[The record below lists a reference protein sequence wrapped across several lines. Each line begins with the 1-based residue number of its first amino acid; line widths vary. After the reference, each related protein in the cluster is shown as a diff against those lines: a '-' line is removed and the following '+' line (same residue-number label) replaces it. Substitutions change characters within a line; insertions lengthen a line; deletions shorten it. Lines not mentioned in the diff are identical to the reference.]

1 MKALYICDEKDE
13 WGYIRDSFS
22 SCFPDIQLHCAIS
35 GDDAID
41 LLSFEGPFAMILIE
55 VSLKN
60 EDPSQLAGK
69 ILSITGQRPFI
80 FLGME
85 AMVKERIPD
94 ALYARSESSSALFR
108 PIEEED
114 FVTAVNKALAWVKSE
129 DFGSSIE
136 EFEEDDL
143 LPMKIRG
150 FYLFETLAYDVY
162 LELTQTK
169 YTKIISA
176 NKKYSHSTIHS
187 YARKNIKVLYLKKND
202 YLKFLEEGIENLLKV
217 FESKKKL
224 KQEEVIENQI
234 KAVLLIHQYVKTVGV
249 SENVINLCDKV
260 ILCSRDIVLEN
271 KKYRNVLSLFPKS
284 GPFDIATQ
292 AIMTLYLSHFILQA
306 LGWASETSKKKL
318 GLASLLY
325 DSMLENEDLISIQSL
340 EDPQLKM
347 FKEEEQENYRIHP
360 IKAAEIAQ
368 YFTGYPEAD
377 FVIAQHHEK
386 PKGDGFPNNLS
397 TNKLTAH
404 SCAFIL
410 ANNFILRLCTSTG
423 GKKNL
428 LNIFRE
434 MKEVYNQGNFK
445 DPLNALQRT
454 IV

>member
-22 SCFPDIQLHCAIS
+22 NCFPNIQLHCAIS

-41 LLSFEGPFAMILIE
+41 LLSFEGPFAMIIIE

-80 FLGME
+80 FIGME
-85 AMVKERIPD
+85 AMIKQRIPD
-94 ALYARSESSSALFR
+94 ALYARSESSSALLR

-114 FVTAVNKALAWVKSE
+114 FIAAVNKALAWVKSE

-136 EFEEDDL
+136 EFEEEDL

-150 FYLFETLAYDVY
+150 FYLFDTIAYDVY

-202 YLKFLEEGIENLLKV
+202 YLKFLEEGIENLLKT
-217 FESKKKL
+217 FESRKKL
-224 KQEEVIENQI
+224 QDSEVIENQI

-249 SENVINLCDKV
+249 SENVIKLCDEV
-260 ILCSRDIVLEN
+260 ILCSRDIILEN
-271 KKYRNVLSLFPKS
+271 KKYRNVLSLFPK
-284 GPFDIATQ
+284 GPFDVATQ
-292 AIMTLYLSHFILQA
+292 SIMTLYLSHFILQA

-325 DSMLENEDLISIQSL
+325 DSMLDNEDLASIQSL

-347 FKEEEQENYRIHP
+347 FKESEQENYRIHP
-360 IKAAEIAQ
+360 LKAAEIAQ
-368 YFTGYPEAD
+368 HFTGYPEAD
-377 FVIAQHHEK
+377 FVVAQHHEK
-386 PKGDGFPNNLS
+386 PKGDGFPNKLS

-410 ANNFILRLCTSTG
+410 ANNYILKLCTSTG

-434 MKEVYNQGNFK
+434 IKEVYNQGNFK

-454 IV
+454 IL